1 MTDGCVPSRFTPQA
15 HHTAT
20 TLPIPE
26 EDTGD
31 RRLRTLAFHDR
42 IAATGLYAL
51 AMALRLRPLVG
62 PSRRYGCVHYP
73 TMRLARCLCL
83 GLFRPVPRP
92 LQPSQGRRRRKLP
105 RGVDWEVSAAAICLH
120 LQPGAQRVMQQPRR
134 HREARDAPRR
144 RGKGYR
150 VLSDNQNEQW

>member
-105 RGVDWEVSAAAICLH
+105 RGVDWEVSACL
-120 LQPGAQRVMQQPRR
+120 LYTSPSPRDKR
-134 HREARDAPRR
+134 QSRMPSSA
-144 RGKGYR
+144 
-150 VLSDNQNEQW
+150 